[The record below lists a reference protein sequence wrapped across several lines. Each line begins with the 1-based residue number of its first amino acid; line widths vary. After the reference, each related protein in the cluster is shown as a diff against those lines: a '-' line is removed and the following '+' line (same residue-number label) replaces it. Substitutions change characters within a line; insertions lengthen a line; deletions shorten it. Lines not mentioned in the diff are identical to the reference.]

1 METSVNTNT
10 IYVKALRIMPKNF
23 TSHYFTKK
31 LRELGVDEYELQ
43 NDYYYDFLSG
53 TCLKIKKAHWQ
64 KKRKSRGPNRPKLRN
79 VEYNWESVK
88 TETQPVA
95 VAMTDEQMVEHL
107 KAKGYKVLIQ
117 TWNEI

>member
-1 METSVNTNT
+1 METPVKTNT

-53 TCLKIKKAHWQ
+53 TCVKVKKAHWQ
-64 KKRKSRGPNRPKLRN
+64 KKRKARTPKEK
-79 VEYNWESVK
+79 VEYTWETI
-88 TETQPVA
+88 TEEKPV
-95 VAMTDEQMVEHL
+95 VITMTEEQMVEHL
-107 KAKGYKVLIQ
+107 KEKGYKVLKQ
-117 TWNEI
+117 VWNEL

>member
-1 METSVNTNT
+1 METPAKTNT
-10 IYVKALRIMPKNF
+10 IYVKALRVMPKNF

-53 TCLKIKKAHWQ
+53 TCVKVKKAHWQ
-64 KKRKSRGPNRPKLRN
+64 KKRKSRGPNRPKQDK
-79 VEYNWESVK
+79 VEYAWESVN

-95 VAMTDEQMVEHL
+95 VAMTEDEMVEQL
-107 KAKGYKVLIQ
+107 KAKGYRVLKQ
-117 TWNEI
+117 VWSEV

>member
-1 METSVNTNT
+1 METPAKTNS

-53 TCLKIKKAHWQ
+53 TCLKVRKAHWQ
-64 KKRKSRGPNRPKLRN
+64 KKRKPRTPKAK
-79 VEYNWESVK
+79 YTWESISV
-88 TETQPVA
+88 EAQPVA
-95 VAMTDEQMVEHL
+95 VAMTEEQMVEHL
-107 KAKGYKVLIQ
+107 KSKGYKVLIQ